1 MDREKV
7 LIVTDEAKFSQAIT
21 KCWPD
26 DLDTPMFVVEGSG
39 LRRNSLDD
47 TFCVTIVGGLDENV
61 AGLILEKLSKSG
73 KPVIYVSQHLPAF
86 IQGPMFFPEIDGWA
100 HTVVKVASEITHHQ
114 LAKAELASLLEK
126 NAKLENQA
134 VLGRYMVEMR
144 HNLNNALTSILG
156 NSELMLLDEDS
167 LPNLARAQ
175 VETIRNMGMRLN
187 EIMQRFSSLQK
198 EMQLIEQQSSRKAA
212 KKSATAGA

>member
-26 DLDTPMFVVEGSG
+26 GVDTPMFVVEGGS

-47 TFCVTIVGGLDENV
+47 TLCVTIIGGLDENV
-61 AGLILEKLSKSG
+61 AGPILEKLSKAG
-73 KPVIYVSQHLPAF
+73 KPVIYVSKHPPAG
-86 IQGPMFFPEIDGWA
+86 IQGPMFFPEVDGWA
-100 HTVVKVASEITHHQ
+100 DTVVKVISEIVQHQ
-114 LAKAELASLLEK
+114 HAQAELSSLLEK

-134 VLGRYMVEMR
+134 VLGRYMLEMR

-156 NSELMLLDEDS
+156 NSDLMLLDEDK
-167 LPNLARAQ
+167 LPNPARAQ